1 MTSSLTCKPVKIN
14 CIFHSS
20 IFKKEYWHKFLLSR
34 FKFPPHSS
42 YCSWAVPIFINTL
55 QKWTVKLHK
64 EKKRSWGTKSSG
76 KNKIYSEKHSEY
88 SGPMFHV
95 LWSALSSV
103 IAVHNHD
110 KWSRPIQMQRRHHP
124 EPLSTCDSEWLGV
137 IFCSAVPR
145 RPLIYFSKP
154 AHTLHTSTW
163 QHLSA
168 LWYTDGKFPSFSTLR
183 CSDTLTWSL
192 CLCYSSKW
200 KSDREAS
207 SKAIF
212 IFKSKVF
219 HETSLFILLVL
230 FLSIIK

>member
-1 MTSSLTCKPVKIN
+1 
-14 CIFHSS
+14 
-20 IFKKEYWHKFLLSR
+20 
-34 FKFPPHSS
+34 
-42 YCSWAVPIFINTL
+42 
-55 QKWTVKLHK
+55 
-64 EKKRSWGTKSSG
+64 
-76 KNKIYSEKHSEY
+76 
-88 SGPMFHV
+88 MFHV

-137 IFCSAVPR
+137 IFCSALPR

-183 CSDTLTWSL
+183 CSDTLTRSL

-207 SKAIF
+207 SKA
-212 IFKSKVF
+212 
-219 HETSLFILLVL
+219 LFSSQKCFMKHL
-230 FLSIIK
+230 FLFCWFCFCLSSNNQ